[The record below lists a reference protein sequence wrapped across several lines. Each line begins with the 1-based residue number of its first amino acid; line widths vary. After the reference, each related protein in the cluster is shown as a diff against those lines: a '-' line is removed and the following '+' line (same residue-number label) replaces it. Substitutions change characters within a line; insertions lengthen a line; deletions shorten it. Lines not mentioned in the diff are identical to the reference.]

1 MDTKIIPV
9 IRWIGSKKRIIK
21 DIIKHVPIK
30 YNNYYEPF
38 LGSGVVF
45 LNIKYNTNTKIY
57 LNDINKDIINLY
69 KCIKNNPNDLIE
81 LLEKY
86 RKSYEKSSNKKNHFL
101 KYRENFN
108 KLKDKYNLERAAL
121 FIYINKTSFNGWM
134 QTNKYG
140 LNTSSFGDIKNP
152 KLYKKIQIENLSKK
166 LQKVKLTNTDY
177 IKMLKN
183 AKKHDFIYLDP
194 PYVPEDFSNFN
205 IKYNENSWTEDDFK
219 QLVKIYKLLDKKGC
233 YVMLSNSNS
242 KFIRKHFPK
251 SKYRVI
257 KIPIHRGLS
266 PNTNFR
272 GTNYELLIMNY

>member
-1 MDTKIIPV
+1 MTTKHIPI
-9 IRWIGSKKRIIK
+9 IRWVGSKKRIIK
-21 DIIKHVPIK
+21 HLINNIPDSF
-30 YNNYYEPF
+30 NNYYEPF
-38 LGSGVVF
+38 LGSAIVF
-45 LNIKYNTNTKIY
+45 LNIPYEKQVF

-69 KCIKNNPNDLIE
+69 KSIQKYPDELIQ

-86 RKSYEKSSNKKNHFL
+86 RKSYQNSTDKKSHFL
-101 KYRENFN
+101 KYRKKFN
-108 KLKDKYNLERAAL
+108 ILKDTYNITRAAL
-121 FIYINKTSFNGWM
+121 FVYINKTSFNGWM

-140 LNTSSFGDIKNP
+140 MNTSSFGDIKNP

-166 LQKVKLTNTDY
+166 LQKVQLKNTHY
-177 IKMLKN
+177 VKMLKN
-183 AKKHDFIYLDP
+183 AKKQDFIYLDP

-205 IKYNENSWTEDDFK
+205 IKYNETEWTEDDFK
-219 QLVKIYKLLDKKGC
+219 ELVKTYKLLDKKGC

-266 PNTNFR
+266 PNTTLR
-272 GTNYELLIMNY
+272 STKYELLIMNY